1 MSVAPLVTVI
11 VVNYNGRDHLAE
23 SLSALCDD
31 DSYPERE
38 IFLVDNASQDGSVLI
53 AEDFGSNYLFFHI
66 LKSPINRG
74 YAGGINIALQQANGK
89 YIAVLNM
96 DVNITAGW
104 LLPLVNFMEGNPEV
118 GAASPLLVLEGDENR
133 VNAAGQDIHVSG
145 LGFNRA
151 LGKLQS
157 QIGIISIRISGIHGA
172 AFIIRRSILDEMGG
186 LDESGFLYHED
197 VDLSCLMHI
206 MGYDLY
212 CVPQSIVK
220 HKYFLTMYPKK
231 LYLLERNR
239 LKMLLEDW
247 QPFSLCV
254 LAPLLVLTE
263 VMMWGY
269 CALRGKD
276 FLLAK
281 LATYGWVRQQKKH
294 IKERKSLVQ
303 NLRKRSDWQVM
314 KRLVWK
320 YTWDQ
325 FLHLGRERGYSKRQ
339 PEGGLPVTID
349 SLEGKKL

>member
-11 VVNYNGRDHLAE
+11 VVNYNGRDHLFE
-23 SLSALCDD
+23 SLSALCQDEG
-31 DSYPERE
+31 YQERE
-38 IFLVDNASQDGSVLI
+38 IILVDNASQDGSELI
-53 AEDFGSNYLFFHI
+53 AEDYALKYSFFHV
-66 LKSPINRG
+66 LRSSKNRG
-74 YAGGINIALQQANGK
+74 YAGGINLALLQAHGK
-89 YIAVLNM
+89 YVIVLNM
-96 DVNITAGW
+96 DVIVTPGW
-104 LLPLVNFMEGNPEV
+104 LVPLVAFMEANPNV
-118 GAASPLLVLEGDENR
+118 GAASPLLVLEDDEKH

-157 QIGIISIRISGIHGA
+157 QVGIIPILISGIHGA
-172 AFIIRRSILDEMGG
+172 AFIIQRSILDEMGG

-197 VDLSCLMHI
+197 VDLSCMIHI

-212 CVPQSIVK
+212 CVPESIVK

-247 QPFSLCV
+247 EAISLFG
-254 LAPLLVLTE
+254 LAPLIVLTE

-281 LATYGWVRQQKKH
+281 LATYGWVRQQKQL
-294 IKERKSLVQ
+294 IQERKSLIRK
-303 NLRKRSDWQVM
+303 LRKRNDWQVM
-314 KRLVWK
+314 KRLEWI

-325 FLHLGRERGYSKRQ
+325 FLHLGRERGNSKRQ
-339 PEGGLPVTID
+339 PDGGLPVIID
-349 SLEGKKL
+349 SLEGK